1 LKFQHE
7 LKLRH
12 KMLAADTVNVH
23 KLFMMVSNNNGIG
36 NICVNCKVGKN
47 NTILILGFGVVVTG

>member
-1 LKFQHE
+1 
-7 LKLRH
+7 
-12 KMLAADTVNVH
+12 MLAADTVNVH